1 MENILR
7 DIYHSQDLKIKSEG
21 SEQIKNTVHR
31 LCTEE
36 VGVGDL
42 DSFVVSFKNVE
53 DNIRVIKDASKKKEP
68 LFQQMFQYQANR
80 LSPLIHHLPT
90 CLRDPIL
97 WQVSYG

>member
-7 DIYHSQDLKIKSEG
+7 DIYHSEDLKIKSEG

-36 VGVGDL
+36 VDVGDL

-53 DNIRVIKDASKKKEP
+53 DNRRVIKDASKKKEP
-68 LFQQMFQYQANR
+68 LFQQMFQYQANKTFSSNTSSN
-80 LSPLIHHLPT
+80 LFKGSNSVAGQL
-90 CLRDPIL
+90 
-97 WQVSYG
+97 